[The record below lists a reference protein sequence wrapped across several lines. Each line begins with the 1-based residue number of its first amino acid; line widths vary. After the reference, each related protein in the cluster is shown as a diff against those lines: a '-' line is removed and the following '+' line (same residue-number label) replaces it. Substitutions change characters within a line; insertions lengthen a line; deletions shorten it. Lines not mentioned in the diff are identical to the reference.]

1 MRQRGRRWLNSAFG
15 RDLQGAFER
24 KLNLACGFLPRLTM
38 RHDAGPFDYLGDE
51 AFVAFFGRIPNPD
64 FIISRIALHGSLQRV
79 SSDGGPVE
87 KLRFCFQRNVIRDE
101 FA

>member
-15 RDLQGAFER
+15 RAFQGAFER

-51 AFVAFFGRIPNPD
+51 AFVRLLRPNTKSGFHNLAD
-64 FIISRIALHGSLQRV
+64 RAAWF
-79 SSDGGPVE
+79 SSKSE
-87 KLRFCFQRNVIRDE
+87 Q
-101 FA
+101 